1 MKKIYWAP
9 SLREHLIGTN
19 FMLCV
24 SGNTD
29 SGSGSNEGEE
39 YMGVKRNNYTT
50 NPVQWEDWQ

>member
-1 MKKIYWAP
+1 
-9 SLREHLIGTN
+9 
-19 FMLCV
+19 MLCV

-39 YMGVKRNNYTT
+39 DMGVKRNNYTT